1 MTVEGPNGHN
11 YAMEEAEKED
21 NVLETLNLEQLAA
34 VELPETRNVQIL
46 AGPGTGKTL
55 TLVHRVIRML
65 KEGVEPEKL
74 LVLTLTNRAIRSF
87 KSKLEE
93 CTSVDVARRVA
104 LHTFHSF
111 CQGLLVSYG
120 HLIGLEPGW
129 SVSDAKEAQFVMD
142 RALFGTKYR
151 SIKAR
156 NELME
161 EFRTMKI
168 RAAIDNKEPW
178 EYIKDAEKRDILKQ
192 YVKYCRKSNVVDY
205 DDLLILAKLLLLKH
219 RDEMMDFRV
228 VFVDEFQDSTTLQW
242 QIIRQIVDHHECS
255 LTVVGDPDQAIY
267 GFAGSEPKLFQQM
280 HEELEPVE
288 TVKLVRNYRSSKQI
302 NKACQEVIHQNPNRL
317 VKGDVISHFNG
328 PLPIFNSFSD
338 GQGEVKWIASQVSS
352 LLRTGDIKPNDIA
365 ILFRTGFS
373 CFQIIAELEAMGH
386 EVAVF
391 RGASLFEQDQVTFL
405 LTILKLLYN
414 KSQDVYLLYALR
426 YPKYILSEQDCDY
439 AMVHATVKNISL
451 WEAVQQPEEWISD
464 MKYSKKLKKFME
476 VLVKADQTIKN
487 NEQSPEAI
495 IAALEEFVEH
505 VQLRKSIMR
514 KKYAGPRQLAEID
527 KFYDLIRYTNE
538 KMPASPNS
546 TALDNLLHGY
556 LRYQTTPSDNQIIV
570 STVHAAKG
578 LEWNT
583 VFLAGVDDASYPHI
597 RTHNNPSEIPEEL
610 RVLYVGATRAKGE
623 FCTYTF

>member
-1 MTVEGPNGHN
+1 MDETEEEGKGI
-11 YAMEEAEKED
+11 EK
-21 NVLETLNLEQLAA
+21 LNQEQLVA

-55 TLVHRVIRML
+55 TLVYRVIRML

-87 KSKLEE
+87 KAKLEE
-93 CTSVDVARRVA
+93 STSVDVARRVA

-142 RALFGTKYR
+142 RAVFGTRYK

-161 EFRTMKI
+161 EFRVAKI
-168 RAAIDNKEPW
+168 RAAIDNREPW
-178 EYIKDAEKRDILKQ
+178 EYITEDGERDILKR
-192 YVKYCRKSNVVDY
+192 YTKYCRKSSVVDY
-205 DDLLILAKLLLLKH
+205 DDLLILAKQLLLKH
-219 RDEMMDFRV
+219 RDEMMDLRV
-228 VFVDEFQDSTTLQW
+228 VFVDEFQDSTPLQW
-242 QIIRQIVDHHECS
+242 QIIRLIVDHHECT
-255 LTVVGDPDQAIY
+255 LTVVGDPDQTIY
-267 GFAGSEPKLFQQM
+267 GFAGSEPKLFEQM
-280 HEELEPVE
+280 HEELDDVE
-288 TVKLVRNYRSSKQI
+288 TVKLVRNYRSSRQV
-302 NKACQEVIHQNPNRL
+302 NEVCQELIHQNPDRL
-317 VKGDVISHFNG
+317 ARGDVISHFDG
-328 PLPIFNSFSD
+328 PVPIFNSFSD
-338 GQGEVKWIASQVSS
+338 IQGEAKWIANQVTN
-352 LLRTGDIKPNDIA
+352 LLKEENLHPNDIA

-373 CFQIIAELEAMGH
+373 CFQVIAELEAMGQ

-405 LTILKLLYN
+405 LTVLKFLHN

-451 WEAVQQPEEWISD
+451 WEAAQQPEEWISD
-464 MKYSKKLKKFME
+464 MKYSKKLKKFMD
-476 VLVKADQTIKN
+476 VLKTMDETIRN
-487 NEQSPEAI
+487 DEHNPEAI
-495 IAALEEFVEH
+495 IAALEKFCEH

-514 KKYAGPRQLAEID
+514 KKHAGPRQLAEID
-527 KFYDLIRYTNE
+527 KFYNLIRYTNE
-538 KMPASPNS
+538 ALPTSPNS
-546 TALDNLLHGY
+546 TALENLLHGY
-556 LRYQTTPSDNQIIV
+556 LRYQTTPSDNQIII

-583 VFLAGVDDASYPHI
+583 VFLAGVDDSNYPHI
-597 RTHNNPSEIPEEL
+597 RTHNNPNEIPEEL
-610 RVLYVGATRAKGE
+610 RVLYVAATRAKGKL
-623 FCTYTF
+623 FDLMSFSASRS